1 MWCLGRVRGLLFSS
15 ALMTAETAVSVRQR
29 HVENAALRGNGDTG
43 SGGVGGGSHHRVQQS
58 GGGGGHHCK
67 RLVQVD
73 SVIRCISGS
82 SAEHAARS
90 VPQALLRPRFLNFRK
105 LCGAIRQQSVE
116 ALLDLFFLPSGFGN
130 SHLGGVAFSLELGRQ
145 RLACGV
151 ARIRVCTSNG
161 PSH

>member
-1 MWCLGRVRGLLFSS
+1 M
-15 ALMTAETAVSVRQR
+15 
-29 HVENAALRGNGDTG
+29 
-43 SGGVGGGSHHRVQQS
+43 GGGSHHMVQQS
-58 GGGGGHHCK
+58 GGGGGGHHWK

-73 SVIRCISGS
+73 SVIRCTSGS

-90 VPQALLRPRFLNFRK
+90 VPQALLRPRFLNFPK
-105 LCGAIRQQSVE
+105 LCGAIRPQSVE
-116 ALLDLFFLPSGFGN
+116 ALLDLFLLPSGFGN

-151 ARIRVCTSNG
+151 ARIRVCASNG